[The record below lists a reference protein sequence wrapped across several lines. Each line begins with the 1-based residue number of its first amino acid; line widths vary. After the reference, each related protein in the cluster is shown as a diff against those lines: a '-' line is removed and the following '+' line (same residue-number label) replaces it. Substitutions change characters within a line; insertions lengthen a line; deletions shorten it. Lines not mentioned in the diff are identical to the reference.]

1 MITSH
6 AIASSLKSIIFLALF
21 GSLLTACASNSTQ
34 DQDTDIQEPTVVA
47 TPIDQAPTEVVD
59 EPIADL
65 LETVF
70 YFDFDQSTLKA
81 ATRAA
86 LDAQAAR
93 LRTTDSNVRLEG
105 HADER
110 GTREY
115 NMALGERRAK
125 AVSRFL
131 TVQGAGSNQ
140 IEVVSYGEE
149 RPAMMGHDE
158 GSWSQNRRVELKYS
172 H

>member
-115 NMALGERRAK
+115 NMALGERRAN
-125 AVSRFL
+125 AVKEFL
-131 TVQGAGSNQ
+131 VLQGVSPGL
-140 IEVVSYGEE
+140 IEVISYGEE
-149 RPAMMGHDE
+149 RAAAY
-158 GSWSQNRRVELKYS
+158 GSNDDAWGLNRRVELK
-172 H
+172 